1 LQGFQPLKVL
11 KEFFAESENSPKSKR
26 NELNAETTQ
35 SVKKMTIEQPNEC
48 VPGTRPDG
56 AHDEREAQ
64 RRVRDMFS
72 NIAPRYDFLNHFLS
86 GSFDKLW
93 RRRTATRFAHVLHRP
108 GVRVLDLC
116 CGTGDLL
123 FALKREAAN
132 FRNEVLE
139 PPQRFFGADF
149 ALPMLELAQTKS
161 KGRRAGFLAADALA
175 LPFSD
180 ASFDLVTTAFGFRN
194 LVNYEH
200 GLREIARV
208 LRPGGEVGILEF
220 CEPKS
225 GALAALYKF
234 YFTRILPRVGGAISG
249 SGEAYSYLPQS
260 VRKFPLPQVLQEWME
275 AAGFENVSFE
285 RWTCGIVVLH
295 RAERKAVRS

>member
-1 LQGFQPLKVL
+1 MNADTKQDV
-11 KEFFAESENSPKSKR
+11 EKS
-26 NELNAETTQ
+26 AT
-35 SVKKMTIEQPNEC
+35 EQPDAC

-64 RRVRDMFS
+64 RRVRNMFS

-93 RRRTATRFAHVLHRP
+93 RRRAAKKFAHILHRP
-108 GVRVLDLC
+108 GARVLDLC

-123 FALKREAAN
+123 FALDREAAN
-132 FRNEVLE
+132 SRASETHHE
-139 PPQRFFGADF
+139 PRRFFGADF
-149 ALPMLELAQTKS
+149 ALPMLELARTKS
-161 KGRRAGFLAADALA
+161 KGRPANFLAADALA
-175 LPFSD
+175 LPFRD

-194 LVNYEH
+194 LVNYER

-208 LRPGGEVGILEF
+208 LRPGGELGILEF
-220 CEPKS
+220 CEPES
-225 GALAALYKF
+225 GILAALYEF

-260 VRKFPLPQVLQEWME
+260 VRKFPQPPILQEWME

-285 RWTCGIVVLH
+285 RWTCGIVALH
-295 RAERKAVRS
+295 RAARKAVDS